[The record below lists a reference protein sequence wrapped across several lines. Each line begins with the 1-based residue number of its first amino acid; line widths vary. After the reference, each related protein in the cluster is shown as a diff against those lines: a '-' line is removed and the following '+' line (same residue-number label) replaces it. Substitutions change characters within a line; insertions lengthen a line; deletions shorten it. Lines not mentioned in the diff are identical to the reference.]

1 MSTITSRSTSEAAC
15 DALQLYQWS
24 RRLHDGQR
32 MRSSRNVKRTWSLI
46 QSEASLRQARPVY
59 FNKAEN
65 GSKGNGADCWSS
77 VVSSAALCAGE
88 MHCLQPQRLLLA
100 RRRRHDQ
107 QVRRVVAHDLHLSL
121 RCEGAGSTARNA
133 TEYVECLECLSN
145 LVALAPTTAE
155 RTILTP
161 DCPPLLSVLAV
172 NRR

>member
-1 MSTITSRSTSEAAC
+1 MV
-15 DALQLYQWS
+15 LL
-24 RRLHDGQR
+24 
-32 MRSSRNVKRTWSLI
+32 
-46 QSEASLRQARPVY
+46 
-59 FNKAEN
+59 
-65 GSKGNGADCWSS
+65 
-77 VVSSAALCAGE
+77 AALYAAE
-88 MHCLQPQRLLLA
+88 VRCLQPQRLLLA

-161 DCPPLLSVLAV
+161 DDCPPLLSVLAV